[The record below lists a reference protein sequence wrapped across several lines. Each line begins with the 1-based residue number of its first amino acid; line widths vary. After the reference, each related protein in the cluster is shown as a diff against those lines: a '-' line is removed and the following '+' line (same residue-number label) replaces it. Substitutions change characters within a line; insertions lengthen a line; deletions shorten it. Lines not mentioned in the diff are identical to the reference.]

1 MYFVYLVVFH
11 LSVLL
16 DNDCICG
23 TWRPNMK
30 ASEFFRLTKKGWN
43 AYNLYTNSLSF
54 WPIYHRRSTEIPPTI
69 NGQRIGRVSA
79 AISTEI
85 SADSWS
91 ICRPSLDRYL
101 GWYISR
107 YVDRCIGRHIDRHS
121 TDMSTDIS
129 ADTRP
134 LCRPIHRSSV
144 GRYVDRDVH
153 RYIGRGVHKIHMIQ
167 LFLGCTWRH
176 HFLNSK
182 LRSHQS

>member
-1 MYFVYLVVFH
+1 
-11 LSVLL
+11 
-16 DNDCICG
+16 
-23 TWRPNMK
+23 MK
-30 ASEFFRLTKKGWN
+30 AEHEAFRNFWWN

-85 SADSWS
+85 SADSQS

-101 GWYISR
+101 GWYIGR
-107 YVDRCIGRHIDRHS
+107 YVDWCIGRHIDGHS

-129 ADTRP
+129 ADTWP

-153 RYIGRGVHKIHMIQ
+153 RYIGRGVHKIHMIRELQ
-167 LFLGCTWRH
+167 GNWCFCLHKQRWILSDRLQSDNPFLC
-176 HFLNSK
+176 LNVS
-182 LRSHQS
+182 QSEI